1 MQRSRP
7 CCILVLLY
15 CSDWAFL
22 LLCDFVIFRLESSK
36 LFPPSF
42 SKKVDLRKVNLEVM
56 KPWVESK
63 TQELLGFEDEV
74 VVEYVMGML
83 ESEENQ
89 PVSKRSP

>member
-1 MQRSRP
+1 
-7 CCILVLLY
+7 
-15 CSDWAFL
+15 
-22 LLCDFVIFRLESSK
+22 
-36 LFPPSF
+36 
-42 SKKVDLRKVNLEVM
+42 M

-89 PVSKRSP
+89 PVSTEHPLAQA